1 MGLIKLFI
9 IGAIGYFLTG
19 LYDVAILHNRLLIKK
34 FLFMGFFITVL
45 PYLFL
50 FLERTSP
57 HPALSIWI
65 IAILLLL
72 FSFLLIYS
80 VLVEISISSVKA
92 GTLYQRGTYGF
103 SRHPGFLW
111 FTIINLLVSLYFWD
125 IQISVL
131 CTGFILCNLALI
143 TIEDLF
149 LFPKMF
155 PEYTEYKKK
164 TPFLISLRCPA
175 TRSS

>member
-34 FLFMGFFITVL
+34 FLYVGFFITAL

-50 FLERTSP
+50 FLERPSP
-57 HPALSIWI
+57 HPVFLIWTIAL
-65 IAILLLL
+65 LLLL
-72 FSFLLIYS
+72 FSSLLIYS

-92 GTLYQRGTYGF
+92 GALYQSGTYGF

-111 FTIINLLVSLYFWD
+111 FTVINLLVSLYFWN
-125 IQISVL
+125 IQISLL
-131 CTGFILCNLALI
+131 CAGLILCNLALI
-143 TIEDLF
+143 TIEDLLF
-149 LFPKMF
+149 FPKMF
-155 PEYTEYKKK
+155 PEYLEYKKK
-164 TPFLISLRCPA
+164 TPFLISLRGPS